1 MSSATAVSSCEGEV
15 DDQMTLNYSVKSTH
29 SNHGNTTTNNNKK
42 NTLRQS
48 AVCQIQSDSNS
59 DDSNAWDSDID
70 LSVSFDSQDPD
81 LQEESN
87 GGGGVH
93 GHVHYHTTSSWEAEG
108 DNGEVGLDSPQG
120 FGNTEVNNSRRSS
133 SSSVLERRKQ
143 CDMDK
148 DYNSEGEQSSVIYSL
163 EESSGGE
170 SESTEDQSPSPSHS
184 HIEDTVR
191 PRPESIDLGSPHP
204 SPAVTSN
211 YHKTIQQ
218 SPLQHTEEDEDLARH
233 RFHSIELSPHQ
244 VAEEEE
250 KEGEDDEDSDSG
262 DSEQDDEEE
271 DSVDYSLPSNL
282 S

>member
-1 MSSATAVSSCEGEV
+1 MSSATAVSSCEGKV
-15 DDQMTLNYSVKSTH
+15 DDQMTLNYSVKSIH
-29 SNHGNTTTNNNKK
+29 SNHGSTTTNNNKM

-48 AVCQIQSDSNS
+48 AVCQVQPDSNS

-81 LQEESN
+81 LQEEPN

-108 DNGEVGLDSPQG
+108 GNGEVGLDSPQG

-133 SSSVLERRKQ
+133 SGVLERRKQ

-148 DYNSEGEQSSVIYSL
+148 DYNSEGENSSVIYSL
-163 EESSGGE
+163 EESSEGE
-170 SESTEDQSPSPSHS
+170 SESTAEQSPSPSHS
-184 HIEDTVR
+184 HIDDTLR

-218 SPLQHTEEDEDLARH
+218 SPLQHTEEEEDLARH
-233 RFHSIELSPHQ
+233 RLHSIELSPNPPAT
-244 VAEEEE
+244 AE
-250 KEGEDDEDSDSG
+250 EGEDQEDSDSG
-262 DSEQDDEEE
+262 DSEQDEE